1 MFKAFFMFELSRP
14 EIALHKRMCNERRKD
29 KLCKANTEGLFDVL

>member
-1 MFKAFFMFELSRP
+1 MIGLFLFLTVSSP